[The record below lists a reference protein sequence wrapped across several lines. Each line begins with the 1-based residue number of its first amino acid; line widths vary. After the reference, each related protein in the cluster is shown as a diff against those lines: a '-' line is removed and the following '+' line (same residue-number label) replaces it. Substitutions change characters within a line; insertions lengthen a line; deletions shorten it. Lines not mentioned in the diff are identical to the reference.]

1 MRVIT
6 GVRLDLVMAGGTG
19 AGGVADT
26 IVGVWGPANLTEEG
40 TVQKT
45 VGVTV
50 QATR

>member
-19 AGGVADT
+19 AG
-26 IVGVWGPANLTEEG
+26 GVWGPANLTEEG